1 MERLPHLKCTVS
13 KPYEGV
19 GFVRKDPSFRNTSTL
34 AHLDLTPS
42 EWEDER
48 TMKRWAVSG
57 ERVLPFF
64 GLQEHLLNLLFTKGL
79 VDGYVLV
86 LSHLFFFRSCSLQTL
101 LCRRNSMT
109 HARYRSSQYCIYIKQ
124 ILRGSGAAAWAAGR
138 EAISSENYIL
148 LYMHSLNCMNH

>member
-1 MERLPHLKCTVS
+1 MERLSHLKCTVS

-19 GFVRKDPSFRNTSTL
+19 GFVRKDSSFRNTSTL

-86 LSHLFFFRSCSLQTL
+86 LSRLFFFRSRSLQTL

-124 ILRGSGAAAWAAGR
+124 KYYVVLVQQRGLQGGKLSPPK
-138 EAISSENYIL
+138 IIFCFTCT
-148 LYMHSLNCMNH
+148 H